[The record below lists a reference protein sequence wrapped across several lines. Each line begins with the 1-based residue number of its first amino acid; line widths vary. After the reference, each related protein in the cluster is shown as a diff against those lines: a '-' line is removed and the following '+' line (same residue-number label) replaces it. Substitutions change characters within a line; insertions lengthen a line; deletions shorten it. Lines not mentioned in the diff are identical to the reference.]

1 MDHELDPQAQVHPE
15 IGDPAILVFSQASA
29 DAPHDAYR
37 QLRDGCPVARSD
49 FAGTPAVYL
58 SRYDDVLWALR
69 NPEIFSSA
77 AERVRSAASKALHH
91 YFERSVEARRRTPD
105 DGLLRRLVQSEIDG
119 EHLTQA
125 ELLGISHL
133 MLLGGLDTVTA
144 TLDCIVAYLANHP
157 DQ

>member
-77 AERVRSAASKALHH
+77 VDALSIGQEQPLIPLHVDPPEPTR
-91 YFERSVEARRRTPD
+91 Y
-105 DGLLRRLVQSEIDG
+105 RRLLSPVFVPPQEV
-119 EHLTQA
+119 
-125 ELLGISHL
+125 EL
-133 MLLGGLDTVTA
+133 D
-144 TLDCIVAYLANHP
+144 AYMRL
-157 DQ
+157 